1 MICFSTFSKILVVL
15 FPLSYDKQERFPYQ
29 LKGGLH
35 VENEYTHITIILDRT
50 GSMQSIRDD
59 TIGGFNVFLAE
70 NKNQPGKC
78 TLTLVQFDSQD
89 PYEIIHQFKPLD
101 EVPDLTHETY
111 VPRASTPLL
120 DALGRG
126 INDLEQQLSLL
137 DAGKKPA
144 GVVFVVVTDG
154 KENASREF
162 SRDQIIKMIADK
174 QEKDEWQF
182 VYLSADLDA
191 INEAAQHGFRDRS
204 VMGFDK
210 TSIGS
215 KAAWDSL
222 SKRHR
227 TYRREIQR
235 GFGFIDED
243 RRKHEIEKKRK
254 KGSDS

>member
-1 MICFSTFSKILVVL
+1 M
-15 FPLSYDKQERFPYQ
+15 D
-29 LKGGLH
+29 
-35 VENEYTHITIILDRT
+35 NEYTHISFILDRT

-59 TIGGFNVFLAE
+59 TIGGFNAFLTE
-70 NKNQPGKC
+70 NKNQPGRI

-89 PYEIIHQFKPLD
+89 TYEVIHQITPLD
-101 EVPDLTHETY
+101 DVPDLTHETY

-137 DAGKKPA
+137 EEEMKPA
-144 GVVFVVVTDG
+144 GVVYVGVTDG

-162 SRDQIIKMIADK
+162 GRDQIVKMIAEK

-191 INEAAQHGFRDRS
+191 INEAIQHGFRDRS

-210 TSIGS
+210 TSVGS
-215 KAAWDSL
+215 RAAWDSL

-227 TYRREIQR
+227 TYRRDLQR
-235 GFGFIDED
+235 GFGFIEED
-243 RRKHEIEKKRK
+243 RRHHEVEKKSK
-254 KGSDS
+254 KGSNS

>member
-1 MICFSTFSKILVVL
+1 M
-15 FPLSYDKQERFPYQ
+15 DK
-29 LKGGLH
+29 
-35 VENEYTHITIILDRT
+35 EYTHITIILDRT
-50 GSMQSIRDD
+50 GSMQDIRDD
-59 TIGGFNVFLAE
+59 TIGGFNAFLAE
-70 NKNQPGKC
+70 NKNQPGRV

-89 PYEIIHQFKPLD
+89 PYEVIHQFTPLND
-101 EVPDLTHETY
+101 VPQLTHETY

-137 DAGKKPA
+137 DKEMKPA

-162 SRDQIIKMIADK
+162 CRDQIVKMIAEK
-174 QEKDEWQF
+174 QEQDEWQF

-191 INEAAQHGFRDRS
+191 INEALQHGFRGGS
-204 VMGFDK
+204 VMGYDK

-222 SKRHR
+222 SKRHK

-235 GFGFIDED
+235 GFGFIEED
-243 RRKHEIEKKRK
+243 RQKHEIEKKRK
-254 KGSDS
+254 KESDS